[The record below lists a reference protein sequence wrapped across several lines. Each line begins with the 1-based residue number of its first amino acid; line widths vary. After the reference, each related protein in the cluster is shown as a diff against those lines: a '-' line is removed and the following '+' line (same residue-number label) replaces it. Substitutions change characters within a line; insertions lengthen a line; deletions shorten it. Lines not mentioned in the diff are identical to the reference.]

1 MNRLR
6 ALAIPLT
13 LTGTIVMAGSA
24 LGRIY
29 VNELLVYLVIG
40 AGLLSVAVGALLRN
54 RSAALLPPVHIAL
67 LFGYT
72 LVCVLFTAGRATIEG
87 TFADIYLD
95 AVRNS
100 VPRLLT
106 SMIPVEPQPDTV
118 LVPVVA
124 TWAVGLLA
132 AEFGIRYRRVLLGYL
147 PAVLLYGF
155 SLYLVGPNA
164 AGSVWYALGFAGL
177 AGIGLS
183 ASAVEPE
190 AEGTVI
196 RADRKTRMRAVTTGA
211 AGAVVLVV
219 GVVAI
224 GPLAGGAVTGKP
236 FDPREYVVP
245 PQLTDVDSNPLIRMS
260 GWAQNPDQPL
270 FTTKMSAD
278 ARLRLAVLND
288 YDGVTWKIGQTY
300 RAAGRVL
307 SPPDT
312 TIGPTTEI
320 SQQITIGELTGRLTP
335 AVPDPVRVEGM
346 RVAYDKETGTLMNP
360 SGLVRGMTYTV
371 TSQLAAPQVNRLAT
385 ASVGSGDA
393 IARFLALP
401 GQLPKEITD
410 LAEFLNEQG
419 GGPYQRATNLETFLA
434 THYAF
439 NAKAASG
446 HTLPNLKF
454 FLGTPPRGGGQ
465 MGTSEQFAATFGVV
479 GRLLGLPTRVV
490 VGFRA
495 AEGEYTVR
503 GGDAIAWPEVYFEGL
518 GWQAFNPMPQPDE
531 TITPPEQEM
540 KPPEETKPPSSSAPP
555 QNYDDPA
562 ASAPSDSGEAA
573 PGTAPAQAGAIPAWV
588 FAAGSAAVILLAAI
602 ITVLT
607 MKRARTQRRLWTG
620 DAVSRVR
627 GAWRETYDAMRQ
639 ARRRPPPSLTAT
651 EVAGFATA
659 ALGGRPGPSL
669 SPLVDAVNEVTFAA
683 EMVRPEVAEA
693 AARAARDYTAAL
705 RAARPGWRRLVW
717 TLTPRPLF
725 WKDAPLPKTDR

>member
-6 ALAIPLT
+6 AFAVPLT
-13 LTGTIVMAGSA
+13 LVGTIVMAGSA

-29 VNELLVYLVIG
+29 VNELLVYLVAG
-40 AGLLSVAVGALLRN
+40 AAVLSVTVGALLRN
-54 RSAALLPPVHIAL
+54 RSAALLPPIHIAL

-72 LVCVLFTAGRATIEG
+72 ILCVRFTAGRATVDG
-87 TFADIYLD
+87 TFTDIYLD

-132 AEFGIRYRRVLLGYL
+132 AEFGVRYRRVLLGYL
-147 PAVLLYGF
+147 PPVALYGF

-164 AGSVWYALGFAGL
+164 AGSVWYGLGFAGL
-177 AGIGLS
+177 AGLGLA

-190 AEGTVI
+190 TEGTVI
-196 RADRKTRMRAVTTGA
+196 RADRKVRMRAITTGA
-211 AGAVVLVV
+211 AGAAVLIAA
-219 GVVAI
+219 VAAL

-236 FDPREYVVP
+236 SDPREYVVP

-270 FTTKMSAD
+270 FSTKMSAD
-278 ARLRLAVLND
+278 ARLRLAVLSD

-307 SPPDT
+307 TPPDST
-312 TIGPTTEI
+312 VAPTSEI
-320 SQQITIGELTGRLTP
+320 TQKITIGELTGRLTP
-335 AVPDPVRVEGM
+335 SVPDPVLVDGM

-360 SGLVRGMTYTV
+360 AGLVRGETYTV
-371 TSQLAAPQVNRLAT
+371 TSQLPAPQVNKLAT
-385 ASVGSGDA
+385 ASVGSGEPV
-393 IARFLALP
+393 ARFLALP
-401 GQLPKEITD
+401 GQLPEEITR
-410 LAEFLNEQG
+410 LAEYITEQG
-419 GGPYQRATNLETFLA
+419 GGPYQRATNLETFLS

-446 HTLPNLKF
+446 HSLPNLKF

-465 MGTSEQFAATFGVV
+465 QGTSEQFAAAFGVV
-479 GRLLGLPTRVV
+479 ARKVGLPTRVI
-490 VGFRA
+490 VGFRSSA
-495 AEGEYTVR
+495 GDYTVR
-503 GGDAIAWPEVYFEGL
+503 GGDAIAWPEVYFQNI
-518 GWQAFNPMPQPDE
+518 GWVAFNPMPQPDE
-531 TITPPEQEM
+531 TITPPEDEI

-562 ASAPSDSGEAA
+562 ASAPSDSGQAA
-573 PGTAPAQAGAIPAWV
+573 PGATSSQGGAIPAWV
-588 FAAGSAAVILLAAI
+588 FAAGSAAVILLACV

-620 DAVSRVR
+620 DAAARVR

-651 EVAGFATA
+651 EVAGYATE

-669 SPLVDAVNEVTFAA
+669 ASLVDAVNEVTFAPA
-683 EMVRPEVAEA
+683 AVRPESAEA
-693 AARAARDYTAAL
+693 AARAAQAYTAAL
-705 RAARPGWRRLVW
+705 RAARPGWRRLLW

-725 WKDAPLPKTDR
+725 WTDAPLPKTDR